1 MGYSIYKG
9 DIEKDKH
16 EILRFW
22 KENHTKTLDNKY
34 AWIYEGNP
42 AGKAIV
48 WILKDEISQQ
58 IAGMAVIFL
67 RRYSVCGIDMLAG
80 VNGDFLVSK
89 THRTLGPAMMIQ
101 RSIMS
106 SVDNG
111 DVDFIYGFPNKN
123 AEPVTKR
130 IGFECLGE
138 TIRLVKIFKTAPILT
153 KMRWPGW
160 LITVTAPL
168 LDLALKIVF
177 IDKWPVRNNGYI
189 CREIKKVDDSFN
201 QLWVE
206 LKSLHKVVGDRS
218 ASVIAW
224 KYLNDPDDDNKIFAM
239 YGKDFLKLK
248 GYVVYRLDAESIEIR
263 DLAVSEGRKALKAL
277 IANFVRYVSPIGSK
291 SITITMLKNDYIVGI
306 LKRFGFARG
315 KSDGRVYLYCNK
327 EKLHLLGR
335 AENWFLMRSDEDS

>member
-1 MGYSIYKG
+1 MGYSIHKA

-16 EILRFW
+16 EILKFW
-22 KENHTKTLDNKY
+22 RENHTKALDKKY

-48 WILKDEISQQ
+48 WILKDEVSQQ

-67 RRYSVCGIDMLAG
+67 RIYSVCGIDMLAG

-130 IGFECLGE
+130 IGFQCLGE
-138 TIRLVKIFKTAPILT
+138 TIRLVKILKTTPFLM
-153 KMRWPGW
+153 KMRLPGW
-160 LITVTAPL
+160 LVKVTAPL

-177 IDKWPVRNNGYI
+177 IDTWTVRNKGYV
-189 CREIKKVDDSFN
+189 CREIHEADDGFN
-201 QLWVE
+201 QFWRD
-206 LKSLHKVVGDRS
+206 LKSLYKVVGDRS
-218 ASVIAW
+218 ATVITW
-224 KYLNDPDDDNKIFAM
+224 KYLSDPDDDNKIFAV
-239 YGKDFLKLK
+239 YDKNIPKLN
-248 GYVVYRLDAESIEIR
+248 GYIVYRFDENSVEIR
-263 DLAVSEGRKALKAL
+263 DLVFSEDRKALNAL
-277 IANFVRYVSPIGSK
+277 IANFVMHVSSSSPM
-291 SITITMLKNDYIVGI
+291 SITIAMLGNDHIVGT
-306 LKRFGFARG
+306 LRRFGFAQG
-315 KSDGRVYLYCNK
+315 KSDGRVYLYCKK
-327 EKLHLLGR
+327 EKQHLLGR